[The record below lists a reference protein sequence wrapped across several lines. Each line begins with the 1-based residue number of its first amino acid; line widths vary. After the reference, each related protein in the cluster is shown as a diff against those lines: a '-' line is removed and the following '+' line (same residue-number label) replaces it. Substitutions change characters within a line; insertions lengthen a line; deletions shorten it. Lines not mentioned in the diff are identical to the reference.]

1 MRKLLLLLIA
11 VSCLVMVNPQLVSAA
26 QASIVQDTVQ
36 EIYFDR
42 GDPAETVMQRY
53 ILIEVDNAVGT
64 VILFMGG
71 QGILYL
77 VTWES
82 HGYLHISN
90 TNFLVRTRHHF
101 AAEGFNVV
109 VIDAASDFW
118 EFPRGLIGHRTSAE
132 HLSDIAAVIK
142 DFPSKLLL
150 DDPDPICLVGT
161 SRGTISAGAYAAE
174 APSDPDLPD
183 IDCLVLTSSLTQQ
196 PDNPTGHQNLL
207 DDVQLELVNVPT
219 YVVAHK
225 KDKCNVT
232 PPSDVKVL
240 KSLLSVGSPKVGVKT
255 FCGGTT
261 PLSDEC
267 NALSAHGFFGIEPSV
282 VSDIGKWMRKQIG
295 E

>member
-1 MRKLLLLLIA
+1 
-11 VSCLVMVNPQLVSAA
+11 MVNPQLVSAA

-36 EIYFDR
+36 TIFLNRAPVPESPP
-42 GDPAETVMQRY
+42 GLPLPVTQRY

-64 VILFMGG
+64 VILFAGG

-77 VTWES
+77 VTWDS

-90 TNFLVRTRHHF
+90 ANFLVRTRLHF

-109 VIDAASDFW
+109 VIDAAFDFSVL
-118 EFPRGLIGHRTSAE
+118 PRGLIGHRTSAE

-150 DDPDPICLVGT
+150 DDPGPICLVGT

-174 APSDPDLPD
+174 APSEDLPD
-183 IDCLVLTSSLTQQ
+183 IDCLALTSSVTQ
-196 PDNPTGHQNLL
+196 PRDDPTLPHQNLL

-240 KSLLSVGSPKVGVKT
+240 KSRLSVGSPKVGVKT
-255 FCGGTT
+255 FMGGTT
-261 PLSDEC
+261 TLSDEC
-267 NALSAHGFFGIEPSV
+267 NALSAHGFFGIEPRV

>member
-11 VSCLVMVNPQLVSAA
+11 VSFLVMGNAQLEKA
-26 QASIVQDTVQ
+26 QAGIVQDKVQ
-36 EIYFDR
+36 EITLDR
-42 GDPAETVMQRY
+42 GPVTDPVKLRY

-64 VILFMGG
+64 VILFAGG

-77 VTWES
+77 VTWDS

-90 TNFLVRTRHHF
+90 ANFLVRTRLHF

-109 VIDAASDFW
+109 VIDAASDFL
-118 EFPRGLIGHRTSAE
+118 EFTKGLIGHRTSAE

-150 DDPDPICLVGT
+150 DDPGPICLVGT

-174 APSDPDLPD
+174 APSEDLPD
-183 IDCLVLTSSLTQQ
+183 IDCLALTSSVTQ
-196 PDNPTGHQNLL
+196 PRDDPTLPHQNLL

-240 KSLLSVGSPKVGVKT
+240 KSRLSVGSPKVGVKT
-255 FCGGTT
+255 FMGGTT
-261 PLSDEC
+261 TLSDEC
-267 NALSAHGFFGIEPSV
+267 NALSAHGFFGIEPRV

>member
-1 MRKLLLLLIA
+1 MRKFLLLLIA
-11 VSCLVMVNPQLVSAA
+11 VSFLVMGNAQLEKA
-26 QASIVQDTVQ
+26 QAGIRQDTVQ
-36 EIYFDR
+36 TIYFDR
-42 GDPAETVMQRY
+42 GDPAEAVMQRY

-118 EFPRGLIGHRTSAE
+118 ELDKGLIGQRTSAA
-132 HLSDIAAVIK
+132 HLSDIAAVIN
-142 DFPSKLLL
+142 DLPSSLEG
-150 DDPDPICLVGT
+150 DPGPICLVGT

-219 YVVAHK
+219 YVVAHE
-225 KDKCNVT
+225 KDGCYVT
-232 PPSDVKVL
+232 PPSDVMVL

-261 PLSDEC
+261 PLSGEC
-267 NALSAHGFFGIEPSV
+267 NALSAHGFFGIEPRV
-282 VSDIGKWMRKQIG
+282 VGDIGKWVRKQIG